1 MKKICLFLFTLFTVL
16 CSSCSQLTKDFASDG
31 IITVSANFDIQG
43 AVPAELLSSNN
54 VSRAAYPVFPTGSA
68 YYYSFTVK
76 NNTKNTTV
84 TATSEDST
92 AVDGVRINTVVK
104 QLEFPMV
111 ANDSYTLTL
120 SYRKKITDGEDEVV
134 MFCQHQNVSISSS
147 NPVFGKSFILQPLTK
162 GTGSVD
168 LQIKYP
174 GNSSTDDRWNITVT
188 SLSDSTVTQKFCLST
203 YSSNIAHLYSG
214 ENTSK
219 ASQIPS
225 GTYMLELELQKKI
238 NSTYCRIFFY
248 KDVINVF
255 DNLCTAVW
263 LANGNDVIET
273 SGSDSYLNLSSA
285 VLANFEKN
293 NVYVNSTV
301 QSSEETGTFVNPYTS
316 MQSALNY
323 VMAIAKDQ
331 ASYSITL
338 LSDIT
343 ASTSDKQTTLKT
355 ASNQSLSST
364 FLSFDTGSKNVNLD
378 IIGYNSTKTID
389 ANSIGR
395 AFYISSNNGSTVT
408 FKNIVI
414 KNGNTQGS
422 STLLDGAGILT
433 NNTSLVFQ
441 NSDVINNTISGIGKG
456 AGICSSN
463 ADVTYKS
470 GIVSGNKITGTD
482 DTCNGGGIYFE
493 GVKQLQIGDDSE
505 TQTALIG
512 TDATYTGKNQAKNG
526 GGIYIKGSNPTTNA
540 NLILCSNS
548 IIGQQGKLTNSVNS
562 SSCANYASANG
573 GGIYST
579 NTVVTAYASTV
590 CYNYAAGDSNTSGIF
605 LNNKTINVK
614 NEFLVGSN
622 NYIYLNKDGSQYLS
636 TVTVP
641 ETDLGLRSGSDNIMA
656 TLYPCNIETL
666 DTPVITDT
674 SAGVGIKNNYLKFKI
689 KNDNNSGYDVA
700 SDGKIYMTVY
710 VKGSGGSSLLG
721 TATSTGDGTREHP
734 VSSFS
739 SALNMKRRRI
749 VISGTVII
757 HIENSINRDSFPN
770 GLTIEGFD
778 ESAVLERSAS
788 NGTISVWANTDFNDL
803 KFEGGG
809 ITSSDPFIDIN
820 NGRDCTLTNCKFNNF
835 ILSSSSQIAVIRSS
849 GSLLWVD
856 SCEFGV
862 AGDSYSIE
870 NKKNGAGAILCT
882 KGRIIISNSTFTK
895 CSAGTGSGGAI
906 SLADASG
913 ATCYGSIS
921 NCTFTD
927 CNAGLGGGFYTNT
940 TGNILFSNNTFSGC
954 TGNLGAAIYNL
965 SENVIYNNLTVKD
978 SPSSVKECV
987 RTTTNMKVAGT
998 VNIDKNLFLI
1008 SGVHL
1013 IGKTSY
1019 NSVDYKISSV
1029 SFNIKLQVYP
1039 AKNDASVMPIF
1050 SDYGLSDTDY
1060 LSIEPDTTTG
1070 INWIANKRG
1079 AIVYLKADTIT
1090 INGQTATV
1098 YAWTD
1103 SNYPSKVYY
1112 KVLSQTAAQATT
1124 LKSTPTFLGQTRW
1137 TMPTYNQGS
1146 DDAYIFSLTS
1156 GCDYFWLWDN
1166 PVVYYYRH
1174 DSSGG
1179 TQWRDESGT
1188 HSFVVY
1194 RDMW

>member
-1 MKKICLFLFTLFTVL
+1 MKKICLFLFTIFTVL
-16 CSSCSQLTKDFASDG
+16 CSSCSQLTKDFASDE

-76 NNTKNTTV
+76 NNTKNTSV

-168 LQIKYP
+168 LQIKYQ
-174 GNSSTDDRWNITVT
+174 NSSLDDIWTVRAT
-188 SLSDSTVTQKFCLST
+188 SVEDSSVTQTFSVSGF
-203 YSSNIAHLYSG
+203 SSNIAHLISG
-214 ENTSK
+214 TNS
-219 ASQIPS
+219 ASPSQIPS
-225 GTYMLELELQKKI
+225 GTYMLELELQKII

-395 AFYISSNNGSTVT
+395 AFYISSDNGSTVT

-441 NSDVINNTISGIGKG
+441 NSDVINNTISGNGKG
-456 AGICSSN
+456 AGIYSSN

-548 IIGQQGKLTNSVNS
+548 IIGQQDKLTNSVSS

-641 ETDLGLRSGSDNIMA
+641 KTDLGLRSGSGNIMA
-656 TLYPCNIETL
+656 TLYPSDKDADE
-666 DTPVITDT
+666 PVLN
-674 SAGVGIKNNYLKFKI
+674 GEGIKNNYLKFKI
-689 KNDNNSGYDVA
+689 LQSGYDIA
-700 SDGKIYMTVY
+700 SDGKIYTTVY
-710 VKGSGGSSLLG
+710 VKGEGGSSLLG
-721 TATSTGDGTREHP
+721 TPSEIEDGSRESPCSTLRGAINKKPRRIIISGKVNIYTDIDVFNSNFSDGLSFEAFDENAVINRNSDSGRFVIYESVSVEFKDLKFESSDFTGTSPLIDANNSNLTCTLINCKF
-734 VSSFS
+734 SKFS
-739 SALNMKRRRI
+739 SKKPLVKFGGTGSTLW
-749 VISGTVII
+749 VESCDFGISGENFSGSSYSINNIYTSGTGETGGAINCTAGTVII
-757 HIENSINRDSFPN
+757 
-770 GLTIEGFD
+770 
-778 ESAVLERSAS
+778 
-788 NGTISVWANTDFNDL
+788 
-803 KFEGGG
+803 
-809 ITSSDPFIDIN
+809 
-820 NGRDCTLTNCKFNNF
+820 
-835 ILSSSSQIAVIRSS
+835 
-849 GSLLWVD
+849 
-856 SCEFGV
+856 
-862 AGDSYSIE
+862 
-870 NKKNGAGAILCT
+870 GA
-882 KGRIIISNSTFTK
+882 STFTS
-895 CSAGTGSGGAI
+895 CSATNGGAI
-906 SLADASG
+906 YLSG
-913 ATCYGSIS
+913 TCSGSIAK
-921 NCTFTD
+921 CTFTG
-927 CNAGLGGGFYTNT
+927 CNGSLGGVFYTTT
-940 TGNILFSNNTFSGC
+940 TGNVLFSDNTFSGC
-954 TGNLGAAIYNL
+954 TGNQGAAIYNL
-965 SENVIYNNLTVKD
+965 SENVIYNNITVKD
-978 SPSSVKECV
+978 SPSSVNECV

-998 VNIDKNLFLI
+998 VKIDKNLFLI

-1029 SFNIKLQVYP
+1029 SFNIKLQEYP
-1039 AKNDASVMPIF
+1039 KNSDTSKKQIF
-1050 SDYGLSDTDY
+1050 SDYGLSYTDT

-1070 INWIANKRG
+1070 INWIAIKSG
-1079 AIVYLKADTIT
+1079 SDVYLKADSIT
-1090 INGQTATV
+1090 RNGQTATP
-1098 YAWTD
+1098 YAWAT
-1103 SNYPSKVYY
+1103 SGYPSKVYY
-1112 KVLSQTAAQATT
+1112 KVLSQTAAQANT
-1124 LKSTPTFLGQTRW
+1124 LKSTPTFLEQTDW
-1137 TMPTYNQGS
+1137 TMPTYNQGKN
-1146 DDAYIFSLTS
+1146 DAYNFSNAS
-1156 GCDYFWLWDN
+1156 GCDNFWLWDKS
-1166 PVVYYYRH
+1166 VVYYYRH
-1174 DSSGG
+1174 SSSGG
-1179 TQWRDESGT
+1179 TQARENNESGT